1 MIGFGFHDG
10 GDDGKVDSV
19 GLVDIS
25 EKNVTK
31 DVFLFYWSGILYA

>member
-10 GDDGKVDSV
+10 GDDGKLDSV

-25 EKNVTK
+25 EIFVTM
-31 DVFLFYWSGILYA
+31 DGFCSIGLEF